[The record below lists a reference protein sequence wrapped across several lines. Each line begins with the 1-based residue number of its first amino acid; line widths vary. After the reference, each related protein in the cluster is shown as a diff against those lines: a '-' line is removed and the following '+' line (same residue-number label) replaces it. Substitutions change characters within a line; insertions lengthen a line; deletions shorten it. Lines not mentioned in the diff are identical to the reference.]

1 MFWDVI
7 PCEIHTVIYM
17 YAHPGITEF
26 LGTMAAILKMAAIL
40 ELLKAIKIVEDN
52 YPLQSGHK
60 FTTNNEVSL
69 SF

>member
-1 MFWDVI
+1 
-7 PCEIHTVIYM
+7 M

-26 LGTMAAILKMAAIL
+26 LGTMAAILKMATILKMAAIL
-40 ELLKAIKIVEDN
+40 KLSKVTQIVEDN

-69 SF
+69 RF

>member
-1 MFWDVI
+1 MANSHRDLYVL
-7 PCEIHTVIYM
+7 
-17 YAHPGITEF
+17 APGHYRVFGNNGGHFEN
-26 LGTMAAILKMAAIL
+26 GGHL
-40 ELLKAIKIVEDN
+40 ETFKATKIVEDN